1 MGTHPIFESD
11 FDCLTDLQSA
21 NNETMGISRDSEHKR
36 RATGG
41 KRPQTRKKRAFLLG
55 RPSSMTKL
63 AAHRVHHVQTRGGN
77 LKYRALRL
85 DQGNFSWATE
95 AVSRK
100 VRVID
105 VVYNASNNELVRT
118 KTLVKGAIV
127 TIDSTPFRQWYESHY
142 AKALGRKKNAKLT
155 EEEEQAINGTRSA
168 SAQKKIDARRKD
180 AEVAAAL
187 TEQFGQGRL
196 LARIASRPGQVGR
209 CDGYILEGKELDFYV
224 RKLKAK
230 KAK

>member
-1 MGTHPIFESD
+1 MG
-11 FDCLTDLQSA
+11 
-21 NNETMGISRDSEHKR
+21 
-36 RATGG
+36 
-41 KRPQTRKKRAFLLG
+41 PQTRKKRKFESG
-55 RPSSMTKL
+55 RPASMTKL
-63 AAHRVHHVQTRGGN
+63 APQRVHLVRTRGGN
-77 LKYRALRL
+77 TKYRALRL
-85 DQGNFSWATE
+85 DQGSFSWATE
-95 AVSRK
+95 AISRK
-100 VRVID
+100 VRIID

-127 TIDSTPFRQWYESHY
+127 TIDSTPFRQWYESHH

-155 EEEEQAINGTRSA
+155 EEEEQAINGTHSA
-168 SAQKKIDARRKD
+168 SVQKKIDARRKD
-180 AEVAAAL
+180 AEVAPAL

>member
-21 NNETMGISRDSEHKR
+21 NLFAMGISRDSEHKR

-55 RPSSMTKL
+55 RPAAMTKL
-63 AAHRVHHVQTRGGN
+63 APHRVHQVRTRGGN
-77 LKYRALRL
+77 IKYRALRL

-95 AVSRK
+95 AVARK

-127 TIDSTPFRQWYESHY
+127 TIDSTPFRQWYEAHY

-155 EEEEQAINGTRSA
+155 EEEQKTINGPRSN
-168 SAQKKIDARRKD
+168 SAQKKIDERKKS
-180 AEVAAAL
+180 AEVAASL
-187 TEQFGQGRL
+187 VEQFGQGRL
-196 LARIASRPGQVGR
+196 LARIASRPGQTGR

-230 KAK
+230 KSK

>member
-21 NNETMGISRDSEHKR
+21 NLFAMGISRDSEHKR

-41 KRPQTRKKRAFLLG
+41 KRPQTRKKRAFLMG

-63 AAHRVHHVQTRGGN
+63 APHRVHHVRTRGGN
-77 LKYRALRL
+77 MKYRALRL

-95 AVSRK
+95 AVARK

-127 TIDSTPFRQWYESHY
+127 TIYCTPFRQWYESHY
-142 AKALGRKKNAKLT
+142 AKALGRKKNA
-155 EEEEQAINGTRSA
+155 
-168 SAQKKIDARRKD
+168 
-180 AEVAAAL
+180 EVAAAL
-187 TEQFGQGRL
+187 VEQFSQGRL
-196 LARIASRPGQVGR
+196 LARIASRPGQTGR

-230 KAK
+230 KSK

>member
-11 FDCLTDLQSA
+11 FDCLT
-21 NNETMGISRDSEHKR
+21 EFGIGISRDSLHKR

-41 KRPQTRKKRAFLLG
+41 KRPQTRKKRVYDLG
-55 RPSSMTKL
+55 RPGAMTRL
-63 AAHRVHHVQTRGGN
+63 MPHRVHLVRTRGGN
-77 LKYRALRL
+77 TKYRALRL
-85 DQGNFSWATE
+85 DQGVFSWATE

-100 VRVID
+100 VRIID
-105 VVYNASNNELVRT
+105 VVHGASNNELVRT

-142 AKALGRKKNAKLT
+142 ATALARKKNAKLT
-155 EEEEQAINGTRSA
+155 EEEERAINGKKCSST
-168 SAQKKIDARRKD
+168 QKKYDERQKS
-180 AEVAAAL
+180 AAIAANL

-196 LARIASRPGQVGR
+196 LARIASRPGQCGR
-209 CDGYILEGKELDFYV
+209 ADGYILEGKELEFYV

-230 KAK
+230 KTK